1 MNYEK
6 QCRICGKDIVVP
18 NSRYCTCGS
27 DECKKKNNRLLHEEY
42 YKRIKNDS
50 YLYEEM
56 RKRDLDNLRRS
67 YKPVMCRLCGKQM
80 VRDYNAPTHRDRM
93 HTECIIKDTIETLNR
108 GTRLTPTQ
116 RSRLCSR
123 GYDLGMVKEMIKTG
137 EIY

>member
-27 DECKKKNNRLLHEEY
+27 DECKKKNNKRLYEEY

-50 YLYEEM
+50 YLYEEI
-56 RKRDLDNLRRS
+56 RKRELNNHRRS
-67 YKPVMCRLCGKQM
+67 YKPVMCMLCGKQM

-93 HTECIIKDTIETLNR
+93 HTECIVKDAIETIKSGSKLTTKQW
-108 GTRLTPTQ
+108 TRLYG
-116 RSRLCSR
+116 R
-123 GYDLGMVKEMIKTG
+123 GYDVSMIKEMIETG